1 MYQIINKADYV
12 IDWHYDTACLYLKE
26 NEINFRVK
34 IKDGDSYLLTQ
45 DLKLDRANLE
55 INEGI
60 VTDVSYG

>member
-1 MYQIINKADYV
+1 MSKVRKRADYI

-26 NEINFRVK
+26 NEIDFRVK

-45 DLKLDRANLE
+45 DLQLERANLE
-55 INEGI
+55 VNNGI